1 MNDEL
6 LDAQSLRAAGITY
19 VGAADVGEC
28 LVTAR
33 AAARGGLDGW
43 YDAWSELAQRSYEAA
58 EGALASGDRV
68 SARGA
73 FQRASTY
80 YRTAGGMLLAA
91 PIDERLR
98 QSLRKQ
104 TDAFQRAA
112 ELFGF
117 PVEQVEIPF
126 EGGSLPGYFLRPSDD
141 GAARAT
147 IILVDGYDGTM
158 EETVFLSGLT
168 SVEHGYNVL
177 AFDGPGQGAVLVER
191 GVPLRPDWEAVISPA
206 VDWLEQRSDVDD
218 ARIALHGASLGGYLA
233 PRAATKEHR
242 IAALVADSGPY
253 DIFEVS
259 LARLPGPLAGAIR
272 SRNRIGSDLVER
284 MMESVEKKD
293 TAGWA
298 LRRNLLVHGV
308 ADPLAFF
315 EDARRY
321 SLEGIADQ
329 ISCPT
334 WVCNAENDDITVF
347 TPKLV
352 AALTVP
358 HEFVHFTAAE
368 GADQHCEVGARSLY
382 HSRSLGWLDALLE
395 PGRLG

>member
-6 LDAQSLRAAGITY
+6 LDAQSLRAAGMTY

-259 LARLPGPLAGAIR
+259 L
-272 SRNRIGSDLVER
+272 
-284 MMESVEKKD
+284 
-293 TAGWA
+293 
-298 LRRNLLVHGV
+298 
-308 ADPLAFF
+308 
-315 EDARRY
+315 
-321 SLEGIADQ
+321 EGIADQ

-395 PGRLG
+395 PGWLG